1 MSIPEVIKGIT
12 KIKFYWHEEQLN
24 AVVDRIHEHR
34 RDGRVTCELTLTTEA
49 PGYAPHLLQGQHNLA
64 SLRARADLAKLMSGR
79 YPEANWEEILEQLS
93 VHVLD
98 ILRTGEPV
106 QPAGVGTELREP
118 SYLLYPLLPK
128 GLPTLLY
135 GEGAS
140 AKSYLALHLA
150 LSVQVPIED
159 FDWHPVKSNVLYLDY
174 ETDFEEVDYRLKKI
188 KNAHAIDAG
197 VSIMYRRQSLP
208 LWDDVDK
215 IIEAIDRD
223 DIGLVIVDSLGAACG
238 GDLKE
243 QEVATHFF
251 GAIRR
256 LPVTSLTI
264 SHVAKNPLEKTKT
277 PFGSIYF
284 YNFARNVIEVKKI
297 QETGEDEISVGLF
310 HRKCNL
316 GKLHHPIGFRIE
328 FGLETTSF
336 TRQDIR
342 DIPEFKESL
351 SYAQRIEMLLRA
363 GPTDLGNIAEELG
376 IQDRD
381 VVRTTLKRM
390 EKREQVVKRGE
401 LWGLRADE

>member
-1 MSIPEVIKGIT
+1 MSVPEVTRTPT
-12 KIKFYWHEEQLN
+12 KVKFYWHEEQLHV
-24 AVVDRIHEHR
+24 VVDRIHEHR
-34 RDGRVTCELTLTTEA
+34 DRRVTCELTLRTEA
-49 PGYAPHLLQGQHNLA
+49 PGYEPHLLQASHNLS
-64 SLRARADLAKLMSGR
+64 SLKARTDLARLMSGR
-79 YPEANWEEILEQLS
+79 YSEADWDEVLEQIS
-93 VHVLD
+93 VMTLEA
-98 ILRTGEPV
+98 LRTGEPV

-159 FDWHPVKSNVLYLDY
+159 FDWHPIKSNVLYLDY

-188 KNAHAIDAG
+188 KNAHGIDTS

-208 LWDDVDK
+208 LWDDADK
-215 IIEAIDRD
+215 IIEAIDQD

-243 QEVATHFF
+243 QEVATRFF

-316 GKLHHPIGFRIE
+316 GKLHHPMGFRIE
-328 FGLETTSF
+328 FGPETTTF

-342 DIPEFKESL
+342 DIPEFSKSL
-351 SYAQRIEMLLRA
+351 SVAQRIEIFLRA
-363 GPTDLGNIAEELG
+363 GPMDLENIAEELD
-376 IQDRD
+376 IHKDTARI
-381 VVRTTLKRM
+381 TLGRM
-390 EKREQVVKRGE
+390 EKREKVVKRGD